1 MVASEKVP
9 RQTSQRTDV
18 AIPTPPL
25 REVREMLALKMFVA
39 GGVVAAGISG
49 VCAETSPYAGIQE
62 RSITAL
68 SAQQI
73 EDLRAGRGMG
83 MALAAEL
90 NGYPGPAHVIELAD
104 ALKLSNEQLV
114 HTRALFAEMQQTA
127 VPLGNELLSK
137 EAELEQAF
145 AGARIDDESLHR
157 TLGDIARLQGELRYT
172 HLKYH
177 LATRELLSPDQIA
190 AYDRA
195 RGYNGKRDASPDSH
209 GHHH

>member
-1 MVASEKVP
+1 MKGIGKMMRPGMMIVCGLLVGAAVP
-9 RQTSQRTDV
+9 EAR
-18 AIPTPPL
+18 
-25 REVREMLALKMFVA
+25 
-39 GGVVAAGISG
+39 
-49 VCAETSPYAGIQE
+49 AETSPYAGMQE
-62 RSITAL
+62 RSIKAL

-73 EDLRAGRGMG
+73 EDLHAGRGMG

-114 HTRALFAEMQQTA
+114 RTETLFAEMQQKA
-127 VPLGNELLSK
+127 VPLGTEILSK

-145 AGARIDDESLHR
+145 ARARVDDVSLHR
-157 TLGDIARLQGELRYT
+157 ILGDIARLQGELRYT

-177 LATRELLSPDQIA
+177 LAMRELLSTDQIA
-190 AYDRA
+190 AYDRL
-195 RGYNGKRDASPDSH
+195 RGYKGASDSSPSAH

>member
-1 MVASEKVP
+1 MIIVCGLLVGAVVSEA
-9 RQTSQRTDV
+9 R
-18 AIPTPPL
+18 
-25 REVREMLALKMFVA
+25 
-39 GGVVAAGISG
+39 
-49 VCAETSPYAGIQE
+49 AETSPYAGMQD
-62 RSITAL
+62 RSIKAL

-90 NGYPGPAHVIELAD
+90 NGYPGPAHVIELAE
-104 ALKLSNEQLV
+104 ALKLSNDQLV
-114 HTRALFAEMQQTA
+114 RTRALFAEMQQKT

-145 AGARIDDESLHR
+145 ASARVDDESLHR

-177 LATRELLSPDQIA
+177 LAMRELLSTDQIA
-190 AYDRA
+190 AYDRV
-195 RGYNGKRDASPDSH
+195 RGYKSSSDTSPNAH